1 MVRTLRKLN
10 LWVVFFTLIA
20 YAAPYVS
27 PQTMS
32 FLIYVGLAY
41 PWLLLLNVVFI
52 FLWAASSMKYWW
64 YSLVCVILGWSH
76 LTAIIGLNISEEK
89 LKNPF
94 KIMTYNMGYTQIEG
108 KKLKDLSSFID
119 NQDCDVLCLQEF
131 CGSISD
137 LNYQSQRV
145 IALSKYPYKMWGTHS
160 LNTIFSKYPI
170 IRGDT
175 LSFES
180 QNLTNGC
187 LYVDLQVNEKI
198 VRIYNIHLQS
208 NKVTGLTTEL
218 AEQTDY
224 ENEDAWLKIYTLLKR
239 IRLAAQH
246 RARQSEKI
254 AAHLASSPY
263 PVILCGDFND
273 IPVSYTYR
281 TISQNLNDTYR
292 ESGFG
297 FAKTYAGNIPA
308 LKIDFILTGKKI
320 KSSNTEILNVPFSD
334 HYPTVSYLGL

>member
-1 MVRTLRKLN
+1 
-10 LWVVFFTLIA
+10 
-20 YAAPYVS
+20 
-27 PQTMS
+27 
-32 FLIYVGLAY
+32 
-41 PWLLLLNVVFI
+41 
-52 FLWAASSMKYWW
+52 
-64 YSLVCVILGWSH
+64 
-76 LTAIIGLNISEEK
+76 
-89 LKNPF
+89 
-94 KIMTYNMGYTQIEG
+94 MGYTQIEG
-108 KKLKDLSSFID
+108 KKLRNLSSFIEKE
-119 NQDCDVLCLQEF
+119 DCDVLCLQEF
-131 CGSISD
+131 CGSVSD
-137 LNYQSQRV
+137 LNYQAQRV
-145 IALSKYPYKMWGTHS
+145 IALTKYPYKVWGTHS

-170 IRGDT
+170 LRGDT
-175 LSFES
+175 LSFEP

-187 LYVDLQVNEKI
+187 LYVDLQVDDKI
-198 VRIYNIHLQS
+198 VRLYNVHLQS

-224 ENEDAWLKIYTLLKR
+224 ENEETWMKIYTLLKR
-239 IRLAAQH
+239 IRLASQH

-254 AAHLASSPY
+254 AAHVATSPY

-292 ESGFG
+292 ESGLG

-320 KSSNTEILNVPFSD
+320 KSANTEILKVPFSD